1 MHSPRR
7 GVDVSLGDRT
17 QHRGVISLTD
27 CDLTGIP
34 DRSGRSPGTD
44 ALSQDAI
51 ETPVYE
57 SKRLLVVILDEKP
70 AASALLAALEPLGA
84 DQFIEMASRLGGLHC
99 ERRLA

>member
-1 MHSPRR
+1 
-7 GVDVSLGDRT
+7 
-17 QHRGVISLTD
+17 
-27 CDLTGIP
+27 
-34 DRSGRSPGTD
+34 
-44 ALSQDAI
+44 
-51 ETPVYE
+51 VYE